1 MRPIVTV
8 AVALLLSAGAQAS
21 EVYKTTDAQGRPVYT
36 DKPPSL
42 PAKRLNVQSATT
54 DTVEVQR
61 RYDAE
66 LKRYDEE
73 AKAGEQAAAKAAE
86 ESKAREL
93 TAEDR
98 ARRCIEAR
106 QHYEKV
112 MTARRLYSPGA
123 SEGERSYLSDA
134 EIDAARANAKQ
145 AMDELC
151 RDQ

>member
-1 MRPIVTV
+1 MKSTLTV
-8 AVALLLSAGAQAS
+8 AVALLLVVGAQAG

-42 PAKRLNVQSATT
+42 PAQRLNVQSATT

-61 RYDAE
+61 RYDE
-66 LKRYDEE
+66 EMKRYAEE
-73 AKAGEQAAAKAAE
+73 AKAEQQTAQKTAE
-86 ESKAREL
+86 ASKAREL

-123 SEGERSYLSDA
+123 TEGERSYLSDA

>member
-1 MRPIVTV
+1 MKSTLLL
-8 AVALLLSAGAQAS
+8 AVALLLAAGAQAS
-21 EVYKTTDAQGRPVYT
+21 DVYKTTDAQGRPVYT

-42 PAKRLNVQSATT
+42 PAQRLNVQSATT

-61 RYDAE
+61 RYDEKMQRQAA
-66 LKRYDEE
+66 D
-73 AKAGEQAAAKAAE
+73 AKAEEQAAAKAAE
-86 ESKAREL
+86 ASKAREL
-93 TAEDR
+93 NAEDR
-98 ARRCIEAR
+98 AQRCIEAR

-123 SEGERSYLSDA
+123 TEGERSYLSDA
-134 EIDAARANAKQ
+134 EIDEARANAKQ